1 MTRDIRKNIN
11 EEMRIVPENLN
22 CSAYTMATVAAG
34 ILFCVGIVIY
44 ALLTA

>member
-11 EEMRIVPENLN
+11 EEIRVIPENLN
-22 CSAYTMATVAAG
+22 CSGYTMAAVAAG
-34 ILFCVGIVIY
+34 LLFCVGIIVY